1 MARMMKSGRKKMYR
15 ATPKRH
21 NNRIKQLFMA
31 KGLTARDS
39 GNIADHES
47 SPVAGLYRI
56 VLNCE
61 SKNAGAEQRRKITVG
76 FPTD

>member
-1 MARMMKSGRKKMYR
+1 
-15 ATPKRH
+15 
-21 NNRIKQLFMA
+21 MA

-61 SKNAGAEQRRKITVG
+61 SKNAGADQRRKITVG